1 MNTIPVAKPYLT
13 QEEAQSAHETILS
26 GWVTQG
32 PKVQEFEEKFAAYV
46 GSRYAVAVSSCTTA
60 LHLAMIVAGIKA
72 GNEVI
77 CPSMSYIATSNSIL
91 YTGALPV
98 FADVNPRTYNI
109 DAAQI
114 EKLITDR
121 TKAILIVH
129 QMGLPADIDA
139 FKLLCDKYHLI
150 LIEDAACAVGSMYKG
165 KKIGS
170 HSDLVCFSFHPRKVI
185 TTGDGGMI
193 TTSRKELHDRL
204 KILRQH
210 GMSVNDRQRHQS
222 NQLIFEEH
230 VEVGYNYRMTD
241 IQASVGI
248 KQLEKLN
255 WIISERRKIAAKYN
269 ESFKS
274 LDCITLPREEEGYF
288 TNYQSY
294 CLYLKGN
301 APVTRNE
308 LMESLLRKGIS
319 TRRGIMTSHREPAYK
334 ELYQNLKLPVSENLS
349 DRSLIL
355 PLYVG
360 MTDNDTRYI
369 TSVLIELLKN
379 RKGYK

>member
-1 MNTIPVAKPYLT
+1 
-13 QEEAQSAHETILS
+13 
-26 GWVTQG
+26 
-32 PKVQEFEEKFAAYV
+32 
-46 GSRYAVAVSSCTTA
+46 
-60 LHLAMIVAGIKA
+60 
-72 GNEVI
+72 
-77 CPSMSYIATSNSIL
+77 
-91 YTGALPV
+91 
-98 FADVNPRTYNI
+98 
-109 DAAQI
+109 
-114 EKLITDR
+114 
-121 TKAILIVH
+121 
-129 QMGLPADIDA
+129 
-139 FKLLCDKYHLI
+139 
-150 LIEDAACAVGSMYKG
+150 
-165 KKIGS
+165 
-170 HSDLVCFSFHPRKVI
+170 
-185 TTGDGGMI
+185 MI